1 MSKPIKGSSSMRIL
15 STQYTLATKSFEIY
29 MAGCRGVDGQ
39 HCKNCHN
46 PETWDF
52 NQGEY
57 FNSDYFN
64 KNILTKIID
73 FNSLI
78 NNIMIF
84 GGEPLDQPVDELINM
99 LKMLYKCKKTIWLFT
114 RNEIENVPDK
124 IKEYCNYIKCG
135 SYVPELT
142 TENNIQYGI
151 KLATSNQHIYKK
163 GIDY

>member
-1 MSKPIKGSSSMRIL
+1 MNIL
-15 STQYTLATKSFEIY
+15 STQYTLKNKVFEIY
-29 MAGCRGVDGQ
+29 VAGCSAIP
-39 HCKNCHN
+39 HCTNCHN

-52 NQGEY
+52 NQGDFFDDKY
-57 FNSDYFN
+57 F
-64 KNILTKIID
+64 KEKIEIKIIEFD
-73 FNSLI
+73 SMI
-78 NNIMIF
+78 RNIMIF
-84 GGEPLDQPVDELINM
+84 GGEPLDQPIEELIY
-99 LKMLYKCKKTIWLFT
+99 LLSKLYKCKKTIWLFT

-151 KLATSNQHIYKK
+151 KLATSNQYIYKK